1 MREKFENFFVLIG
14 AILVGI
20 PLGLFVGIVCWFKF
34 PAQVYIEART
44 NLALQ
49 RINKAREKIKEL
61 EEQDQDVW
69 ERHAQR
75 MEEKKSYDN

>member
-1 MREKFENFFVLIG
+1 MKEKFENFFVLIA
-14 AILVGI
+14 AIIVGI

-34 PAQVYIEART
+34 PFQVYVQARA

-49 RINKAREKIKEL
+49 RIQRAKEKLKEY
-61 EEQDQDVW
+61 EDIDIW

>member
-1 MREKFENFFVLIG
+1 MIKNKFESFFVLTG

-20 PLGLFVGIVCWFKF
+20 PIGLFVGIVCWFKF
-34 PAQVYIEART
+34 PFQVYVQARA

-49 RINKAREKIKEL
+49 RINKAKEKLKEY
-61 EEQDQDVW
+61 EDIDIW

>member
-1 MREKFENFFVLIG
+1 MKLFFEEIFIFVGSIV
-14 AILVGI
+14 VGI
-20 PLGLFVGIVCWFKF
+20 PLGLIVGIVCWFKF
-34 PAQVYIEART
+34 PFQVYVQARA

-49 RINKAREKIKEL
+49 RINKAKEKLKEY
-61 EEQDQDVW
+61 EDIDIW